1 MADSGQELTP
11 AVVPAP
17 SRNPLRRLYHWILS
31 WANHPW
37 GTVAL
42 AVFSFL
48 DSFVFPI
55 PPLFLQVAL
64 SLERPKRS
72 FWYAFVDTIASV
84 LGAVA
89 GYWIGYFLWDSV
101 GVKIV
106 GPISPEVEQRLRENA
121 FGVTLAYSFIPLPFK
136 LITLGSGFMH
146 LSLTTLLIASTIGRS
161 GRFFLLAAICYVYGP
176 RARGFIEKHFN
187 GVCFAIGVLV
197 VVAVVVL
204 KVILKR

>member
-1 MADSGQELTP
+1 MADSGQELAP
-11 AVVPAP
+11 AVPVP
-17 SRNPLRRLYHWILS
+17 SKNPLRRLYHWILS

-72 FWYAFVDTIASV
+72 FWYAAVDTVASV
-84 LGAVA
+84 LGAIA

-106 GPISPEVEQRLRENA
+106 GEIPQTTRDLLRGNA
-121 FGVTLAYSFIPLPFK
+121 FGVTLLYSFIPLPFK

-146 LSLTTLLIASTIGRS
+146 LSLTTLLIASTLGRS
-161 GRFFLLAAICYVYGP
+161 ARFFALAAVCYVYGP

-187 GVCFAIGVLV
+187 GVCLAIGVLIAVALV
-197 VVAVVVL
+197 VV